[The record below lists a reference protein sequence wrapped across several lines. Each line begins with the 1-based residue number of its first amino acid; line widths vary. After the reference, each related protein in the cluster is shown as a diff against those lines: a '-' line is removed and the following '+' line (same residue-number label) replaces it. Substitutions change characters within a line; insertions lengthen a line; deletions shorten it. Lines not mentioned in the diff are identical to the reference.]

1 MQRSGL
7 ILWIGSMSVS
17 NMSLPRLRDNILAL
31 SVVQAGNYLV
41 PLLALP
47 FLARVLGIRAYGEV
61 VFVQTVMMFGML
73 LVDFGFSWSAT
84 RDIAASRDDRAKV
97 STLFAG
103 TWGLQW
109 LLLAVVV
116 LVVLLSML
124 WLPSL
129 RPNASLYLTGLG
141 IVLGQVL
148 FPLWLF
154 QGLEALKVAAVIQ
167 VVGKVLALP
176 WLLIW
181 VDGPQDQVAAIAFFS
196 ASSVLSGL
204 GAVWWIHRSKWVEWF
219 WPSRADLAQAFRQGA
234 WIFGSRVSIS
244 LYTTAVPLAVGLW
257 AGPAQLAAF
266 NLADK
271 VRVLIQGF
279 LAPVAQAL
287 FPRMSYLINRDR
299 VAAFSLLTKS
309 AWLVGFVSLLS
320 GGLVWWFAEE
330 IMLILGG
337 KDFINTGDILRW
349 LAFVP
354 LMVAGSNTLGVQ
366 VMLPRGMNRAFTT
379 ILTAASIM
387 SLVGL
392 YPAVMNAEARGAAQL
407 VLLVECVVTLAMAL
421 YLRREAHNWR
431 VK

>member
-1 MQRSGL
+1 
-7 ILWIGSMSVS
+7 MSVA
-17 NMSLPRLRDNILAL
+17 NMSLPSLRGNILAL
-31 SVVQAGNYLV
+31 SIVQAGNYLV
-41 PLLALP
+41 PILALP
-47 FLARVLGIRAYGEV
+47 YLARVLGSNAYGEV

-84 RDIAASRDDRAKV
+84 RDISASREDRTKV

-103 TWGLQW
+103 IWGLQW
-109 LLLAVVV
+109 LLMTAMTLIVI
-116 LVVLLSML
+116 LSVWFM
-124 WLPSL
+124 PSL
-129 RPNASLYLTGLG
+129 HPHAVLYATGLG

-167 VVGKVLALP
+167 VAGKVLALP
-176 WLLIW
+176 CLLIW

-196 ASSVLSGL
+196 ASSVLSGI
-204 GAVWWIHRSKWVEWF
+204 GAIWWIHHSKWVEWF

-234 WIFGSRVSIS
+234 WIFGSRVSVS

-271 VRVLIQGF
+271 VRVLIQAL

-287 FPRMSYLINRDR
+287 FPRMSYLIEKDR
-299 VAAFSLLTKS
+299 FAAFDLLAKS
-309 AWLVGFVSLLS
+309 AWLVSLVSLLS
-320 GGLVWWFAEE
+320 GVLVWLFADE

-337 KDFINTGDILRW
+337 TDFVHTGDILRW

-366 VMLPRGMNRAFTT
+366 VMLPSGMNRSFTT
-379 ILTAASIM
+379 ILTTTSLV

-392 YPAVMNAEARGAAQL
+392 YPAVMGAGARGAAQL
-407 VLLVECVVTLAMAL
+407 VLLAECMVTLAMAL
-421 YLRREAHNWR
+421 YLRRKTHNWR

>member
-1 MQRSGL
+1 
-7 ILWIGSMSVS
+7 MSVS

-47 FLARVLGIRAYGEV
+47 YLARVLGSHAYGEV

-84 RDIAASRDDRAKV
+84 RDISASRDDRAKV

-103 TWGLQW
+103 IWGLQW
-109 LLLAVVV
+109 LFMTVMTLIVI
-116 LVVLLSML
+116 LSV
-124 WLPSL
+124 WYIPSL
-129 RPNASLYLTGLG
+129 HPHAVLYVTGLG

-176 WLLIW
+176 CLLIW
-181 VDGPQDQVAAIAFFS
+181 VDGPQDQVGAIAFFS

-204 GAVWWIHRSKWVEWF
+204 GAVWWIHRSKWIEWL
-219 WPSRADLAQAFRQGA
+219 WPSSDFLAQAFRQGV

-244 LYTTAVPLAVGLW
+244 FYTTGVPLAVGLW

-266 NLADK
+266 ILADK
-271 VRVLIQGF
+271 VRVLIQAF
-279 LAPVAQAL
+279 LAPIAQAL

-320 GGLVWWFAEE
+320 GGVVWWFADE

-337 KDFINTGDILRW
+337 RDFVNTGDILRW

-366 VMLPRGMNRAFTT
+366 IMLPRGMNRAFTT
-379 ILTAASIM
+379 ILTAASIV
-387 SLVGL
+387 SLVCL

-407 VLLVECVVTLAMAL
+407 VLLVECMVTLAMAL
-421 YLRREAHNWR
+421 YLRREVHNWK

>member
-1 MQRSGL
+1 MPRLEL
-7 ILWIGSMSVS
+7 ILWIGSMSVY
-17 NMSLPRLRDNILAL
+17 NMSLPRLRDNVLAL

-47 FLARVLGIRAYGEV
+47 YLARVLGSNAYGEV

-84 RDIAASRDDRAKV
+84 RDISASRDDRAKV

-103 TWGLQW
+103 IWGLQW
-109 LLLAVVV
+109 LLLTV
-116 LVVLLSML
+116 LMLLVILSV
-124 WLPSL
+124 WYLPAL
-129 RPNASLYLTGLG
+129 HPHALLYATGLG

-176 WLLIW
+176 CLLIW
-181 VDGPQDQVAAIAFFS
+181 VDGPQDQIAAIAFFS
-196 ASSVLSGL
+196 VSSVLSGL
-204 GAVWWIHRSKWVEWF
+204 AAIWWIYRSRWVEWF
-219 WPSRADLAQAFRQGA
+219 WPSRSDLAQAFRQGA

-244 LYTTAVPLAVGLW
+244 VYTTAVPLAVGLW

-271 VRVLIQGF
+271 VRVLIQAS

-287 FPRMSYLINRDR
+287 FPRMSYLVEKDR
-299 VAAFSLLTKS
+299 IAAFALLTKS
-309 AWLVGFVSLLS
+309 AWLVGLVSLLL
-320 GGLVWWFAEE
+320 GGLVWLFADE
-330 IMLILGG
+330 IMFILGG
-337 KDFINTGDILRW
+337 ADFVHTGDILRW

-366 VMLPRGMNRAFTT
+366 MMLPRGMNRAFTT
-379 ILTAASIM
+379 ILTTASLV

-392 YPAVMNAEARGAAQL
+392 YSSVMGAGARGAAQL
-407 VLLVECVVTLAMAL
+407 VLLVECMVTLAMAL
-421 YLRREAHNWR
+421 YLWREAHKWR

>member
-1 MQRSGL
+1 MG
-7 ILWIGSMSVS
+7 VS
-17 NMSLPRLRDNILAL
+17 NISLPRLRANILAL

-47 FLARVLGIRAYGEV
+47 YLARVLGSHAYGEV
-61 VFVQTVMMFGML
+61 VFVQAAMMFGML

-84 RDIAASRDDRAKV
+84 RDISATRDDRAKV
-97 STLFAG
+97 SALFAG
-103 TWGLQW
+103 IWGLQW
-109 LLLAVVV
+109 LLLTVMVFIVILAV
-116 LVVLLSML
+116 
-124 WLPSL
+124 WYLPAL
-129 RPNASLYLTGLG
+129 RPHASLYATGLG

-154 QGLEALKVAAVIQ
+154 QGLEALKVAAAIQ
-167 VVGKVLALP
+167 VVGKLLALP
-176 WLLIW
+176 CLLIW
-181 VDGPQDQVAAIAFFS
+181 VHGPQDQVAAIAFFS

-204 GAVWWIHRSKWVEWF
+204 GAMWWIYRSRWVEWF

-271 VRVLIQGF
+271 VRVLIQAF

-287 FPRMSYLINRDR
+287 FPRMSYLIMKDR
-299 VAAFSLLTKS
+299 VAAFALLAKS
-309 AWLVGFVSLLS
+309 AWLVGIVSLLS
-320 GGLVWWFAEE
+320 GGLVWLYADE
-330 IMLILGG
+330 IMFLLGG
-337 KDFINTGDILRW
+337 TDFVNTGDILRW

-387 SLVGL
+387 SLLGL
-392 YPAVMNAEARGAAQL
+392 YPAVMNAGARGAAQL
-407 VLLVECVVTLAMAL
+407 VLLVECMVTLFMAL
-421 YLRREAHNWR
+421 YLQRETHNWR
-431 VK
+431 GK